1 MPTYVPVSQWATQ
14 VKASFDNRCQYCG
27 SVLKVQAH
35 HIKPKK
41 VHPELINDL
50 ENGIALCS
58 VCHIKAHGGSFTPC
72 SASMKYKQ
80 ADCKPVQDFVERNLI
95 IVVPAGQK
103 ATVEAFAKGRGDSI
117 NGITNKAL
125 LAYMGLKD
133 WPEQDADKEGS
144 DV

>member
-35 HIKPKK
+35 HIKPKN

-72 SASMKYKQ
+72 STSMKYKQ
-80 ADCKPVQDFVERNLI
+80 ADCKPVQDFVERNII

-103 ATVEAFAKGRGDSI
+103 ATVEVFAREHGDSI
-117 NGITNKAL
+117 NGVTNKAL
-125 LAYMGLKD
+125 LAYMGLKE
-133 WPEQDADKEGS
+133 WPELAQDPDTE
-144 DV
+144 